1 MITAQLLLCIQILA
15 IIRNIRKVS
24 MNDMIRISATEFGK
38 EVGRYQDAAMTQ
50 PVIVTRN
57 GRDRTVMISADE
69 YWRLKRRDRQVFAA
83 GELPA
88 DIIEAVKNSEMDQR
102 HNHLD
107 DLVKNWTP

>member
-24 MNDMIRISATEFGK
+24 MNDMIRISVTEFGK
-38 EVGRYQDAAMTQ
+38 EVGRYQDAAMT
-50 PVIVTRN
+50 RN

-69 YWRLKRRDRQVFAA
+69 YRRLKRRDRQVFAA

-88 DIIEAVKNSEMDQR
+88 DVIEAVKNSEMDPR
-102 HNHLD
+102 HKHLD
-107 DLVKNWTP
+107 DLLTDWTP